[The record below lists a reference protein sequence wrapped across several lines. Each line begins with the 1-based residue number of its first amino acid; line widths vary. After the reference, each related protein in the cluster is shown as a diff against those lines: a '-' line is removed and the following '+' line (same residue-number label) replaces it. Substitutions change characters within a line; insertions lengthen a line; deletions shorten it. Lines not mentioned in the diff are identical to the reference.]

1 MAASEADL
9 SKGGS
14 YDGGDGMKKPLI
26 ATLDLTALNRTT
38 PAPTPDPIAK
48 ERTVTAEVLG
58 RPLHIPVKDI
68 DEDPDQPR
76 QEFDAA
82 SMEELEQSVRIHG
95 VKTPIS
101 IRPHPTEQKRWILN
115 FGARRLRAS
124 RAVGKTTIPAFIDR
138 SHTDYQQVI
147 ENLQREDLKPR
158 ELAMFIKKK
167 MDEGEKQAHIAEL
180 LGVNRSMVTNHLALI
195 DPPTCI
201 EEIYTSGKC
210 SSAKT
215 LYDLRNLYKEFH
227 KEVERWCSGDQE
239 ITRATVSALS
249 AKLRGSERSPVTSSK
264 EKPEQKKRTLSST
277 TMMPSLIVMFQ
288 DRSGTVDLQHAPQQA
303 NHLIVNFSDGKQE
316 EVPARQCQ
324 IEQIIFP

>member
-1 MAASEADL
+1 MDASQADF

-14 YDGGDGMKKPLI
+14 YDGGDGMKKPMI
-26 ATLDLTALNRTT
+26 ATLDLTALDRTT
-38 PAPTPDPIAK
+38 PAPAPDPIAK

-68 DEDPDQPR
+68 DEDPGQPR

-101 IRPHPTEQKRWILN
+101 IRPHPTEPKRWILN

-167 MDEGEKQAHIAEL
+167 MDEGEKQARIAEL

-195 DPPTCI
+195 DPPACI

-215 LYDLRNLYKEFH
+215 LYDLRNLHKEFP
-227 KEVERWCSGDQE
+227 KEVERWCGSDQE
-239 ITRATVSALS
+239 ITRASVSALS
-249 AKLRGSERSPVTSSK
+249 AKLRGSEKSTVDPSK
-264 EKPEQKKRTLSST
+264 NAHQSETRALSSAT
-277 TMMPSLIVMFQ
+277 AMPSLIVIFQ
-288 DRSGTVDLQHAPQQA
+288 DRSGTVDLQHAPQQP

-316 EVPARQCQ
+316 EVPAKHCQ
-324 IEQIIFP
+324 IEQIIFK

>member
-1 MAASEADL
+1 
-9 SKGGS
+9 
-14 YDGGDGMKKPLI
+14 MKKPI
-26 ATLDLTALNRTT
+26 TATLDLTALDRTA

-48 ERTVTAEVLG
+48 ERIVTAEVLG
-58 RPLHIPVKDI
+58 RPLQIPVKDI
-68 DEDPDQPR
+68 DEDPAQPR
-76 QEFDAA
+76 QEFDAEN
-82 SMEELEQSVRIHG
+82 MEELENSIRLHG
-95 VKTPIS
+95 VKTPVS

-124 RAVGKTTIPAFIDR
+124 KAVGKTTIPAFVDR

-167 MDEGEKQAHIAEL
+167 MDEGEKQAQIAEL

-195 DPPTCI
+195 DPPACI

-210 SSAKT
+210 ISAKT
-215 LYDLRNLYKEFH
+215 LYDLRNLHKEFP
-227 KEVERWCSGDQE
+227 KDVERWCATTQE

-249 AKLRGSERSPVTSSK
+249 AKLRGPRSSK
-264 EKPEQKKRTLSST
+264 ASSPKDERKDEGQMLGST
-277 TMMPSLIVMFQ
+277 ATMPSLVVVFQ
-288 DRSGTVDLQHAPQQA
+288 DRSGTVDLQHAPQQP

-324 IEQIIFP
+324 IDQIIFA

>member
-1 MAASEADL
+1 M
-9 SKGGS
+9 
-14 YDGGDGMKKPLI
+14 I
-26 ATLDLTALNRTT
+26 ATLDLTALDRTT
-38 PAPTPDPIAK
+38 PAPAPDPIAR

-58 RPLHIPVKDI
+58 RPLQIPVKDI
-68 DEDPDQPR
+68 DEDPAQPR
-76 QEFDAA
+76 QEFDVT
-82 SMEELEQSVRIHG
+82 SMEELEQSVRMHG

-124 RAVGKTTIPAFIDR
+124 KAVGKTTIPAFIDR

-167 MDEGEKQAHIAEL
+167 MDDGEKQAYIAEL

-195 DPPTCI
+195 DPPACI

-210 SSAKT
+210 LSAKT
-215 LYDLRNLYKEFH
+215 LYDLRNLHRDFP
-227 KEVERWCSGDQE
+227 KEVDRWCASDQE

-249 AKLRGSERSPVTSSK
+249 AKLRGPRKPTISSSK
-264 EKPEQKKRTLSST
+264 GEQGSESRTPSPET
-277 TMMPSLIVMFQ
+277 TMPSLIVIFQ
-288 DRSGTVDLQHAPQQA
+288 DRSGTVDLRHAPQQP
-303 NHLIVNFSDGKQE
+303 NHLIVNFADGKQE

-324 IEQIIFP
+324 IEQIIFQ

>member
-1 MAASEADL
+1 
-9 SKGGS
+9 
-14 YDGGDGMKKPLI
+14 MKKPMI
-26 ATLDLTALNRTT
+26 ATLDLTALDRTT
-38 PAPTPDPIAK
+38 PVSAPDPVAK

-68 DEDPDQPR
+68 DEDPGQPR

-82 SMEELEQSVRIHG
+82 SMEELEQSVKIHG

-124 RAVGKTTIPAFIDR
+124 KAVGKATIPAFIDR

-195 DPPTCI
+195 DPPSCI

-215 LYDLRNLYKEFH
+215 LYDLRNLHKEFP
-227 KEVERWCSGDQE
+227 KEVERWCGSDQE
-239 ITRATVSALS
+239 ITRASVSALS
-249 AKLRGSERSPVTSSK
+249 AKLRGTQKSTTTPNRDQES
-264 EKPEQKKRTLSST
+264 KKRTISSAT
-277 TMMPSLIVMFQ
+277 TMPSLIVTFQ
-288 DRSGTVDLQHAPQQA
+288 DRSGTVDLQQAPHQP
-303 NHLIVNFSDGKQE
+303 NHLIVNFADGKQE
-316 EVPARQCQ
+316 EVPARHCQ

>member
-1 MAASEADL
+1 
-9 SKGGS
+9 
-14 YDGGDGMKKPLI
+14 MKKPI
-26 ATLDLTALNRTT
+26 TATLDLTALDRTA

-48 ERTVTAEVLG
+48 ERIVTAEVLG
-58 RPLHIPVKDI
+58 RPLQIPVKDI
-68 DEDPDQPR
+68 DEDPAQPR
-76 QEFDAA
+76 QEFDAEN
-82 SMEELEQSVRIHG
+82 MEELENSIRLHG
-95 VKTPIS
+95 VKTPVS

-124 RAVGKTTIPAFIDR
+124 KAVGKTTIPAFVDR

-167 MDEGEKQAHIAEL
+167 MDEGEKQAQIAEL

-195 DPPTCI
+195 DPPACI

-210 SSAKT
+210 ISAKT
-215 LYDLRNLYKEFH
+215 LYDLRNLHKEFP
-227 KEVERWCSGDQE
+227 KDVERWCTTTQE

-249 AKLRGSERSPVTSSK
+249 AKLRGPRSSK
-264 EKPEQKKRTLSST
+264 ASSPKDERKDEGRMLGST
-277 TMMPSLIVMFQ
+277 ATMPSLVVVFQ
-288 DRSGTVDLQHAPQQA
+288 DRSGTVDLQHAPQQP

-324 IEQIIFP
+324 IDQIIFA

>member
-1 MAASEADL
+1 
-9 SKGGS
+9 
-14 YDGGDGMKKPLI
+14 MKKPI
-26 ATLDLTALNRTT
+26 TATLDLTALDRTA

-48 ERTVTAEVLG
+48 ERIVTAEVLG
-58 RPLHIPVKDI
+58 RPLQIPVKDI
-68 DEDPDQPR
+68 DEDPAQPR
-76 QEFDAA
+76 QEFDAEN
-82 SMEELEQSVRIHG
+82 MEELENSIRLHG
-95 VKTPIS
+95 VKTPVS

-124 RAVGKTTIPAFIDR
+124 KAVGKTTIPAFVDR

-147 ENLQREDLKPR
+147 ENLQREDLKPL

-167 MDEGEKQAHIAEL
+167 MDEGEKQAQIAEL

-195 DPPTCI
+195 DPPACI

-210 SSAKT
+210 ISAKT
-215 LYDLRNLYKEFH
+215 LYDLRNLHKEFP
-227 KEVERWCSGDQE
+227 KDVERWCTTTQE

-249 AKLRGSERSPVTSSK
+249 AKLRGPRSSRASSPKDERK
-264 EKPEQKKRTLSST
+264 DEGRMLGST
-277 TMMPSLIVMFQ
+277 ATMPSLVVVFQ
-288 DRSGTVDLQHAPQQA
+288 DRSGTVDLQHAPQQP

-324 IEQIIFP
+324 IDQIIFA

>member
-1 MAASEADL
+1 
-9 SKGGS
+9 
-14 YDGGDGMKKPLI
+14 MKKPMT
-26 ATLDLTALNRTT
+26 ATLDLTALDRTA

-58 RPLHIPVKDI
+58 RPLQIPVKDI
-68 DEDPDQPR
+68 DEDPAQPR
-76 QEFDAA
+76 QEFDAE
-82 SMEELEQSVRIHG
+82 SMEELENSIRLHG
-95 VKTPIS
+95 VKTPVS
-101 IRPHPTEQKRWILN
+101 IRPHPTEQKRWLLN

-124 RAVGKTTIPAFIDR
+124 KSVGKTTIPAFVDR

-167 MDEGEKQAHIAEL
+167 MDEGEKQAQIAEL

-195 DPPTCI
+195 DPPACI

-210 SSAKT
+210 LSAKT
-215 LYDLRNLYKEFH
+215 LYDLRNLHKEFP
-227 KEVERWCSGDQE
+227 KDVERWCSASQE

-249 AKLRGSERSPVTSSK
+249 AKLRGPQKQQIVSSK
-264 EKPEQKKRTLSST
+264 GEQRSEARMLSSAT
-277 TMMPSLIVMFQ
+277 AIPSLIVIFQ
-288 DRSGTVDLQHAPQQA
+288 DRSGTVDLHHAPQQP
-303 NHLIVNFSDGKQE
+303 NHLIVHFSDGKQE

-324 IEQIIFP
+324 IDQIIFQ

>member
-1 MAASEADL
+1 
-9 SKGGS
+9 
-14 YDGGDGMKKPLI
+14 MKKPI
-26 ATLDLTALNRTT
+26 TATLDLTALDRTAPS
-38 PAPTPDPIAK
+38 PAPDPIAK

-58 RPLHIPVKDI
+58 RPLQIPVKDI
-68 DEDPDQPR
+68 EEDPGQPR
-76 QEFDAA
+76 QEFDAE

-124 RAVGKTTIPAFIDR
+124 KAVGKATIPAFVDR

-158 ELAMFIKKK
+158 ELAMFIKRK
-167 MDEGEKQAHIAEL
+167 MDEGEKQAQIAEL

-195 DPPTCI
+195 DPPACI

-210 SSAKT
+210 LSAKT
-215 LYDLRNLYKEFH
+215 LYDLRNLHKEFPR
-227 KEVERWCSGDQE
+227 EVERWCSTAQE
-239 ITRATVSALS
+239 ITRALVSALS
-249 AKLRGSERSPVTSSK
+249 SKLRGSQQSKAASPKVEQAS
-264 EKPEQKKRTLSST
+264 EKQTLSPTSP
-277 TMMPSLIVMFQ
+277 MPSLIVIFQ

-324 IEQIIFP
+324 IEQIIFQ

>member
-1 MAASEADL
+1 MDASQADF
-9 SKGGS
+9 SKGSS

-26 ATLDLTALNRTT
+26 ATLDLTALDRTT
-38 PAPTPDPIAK
+38 PAPTPDPIAR
-48 ERTVTAEVLG
+48 ERTVAAEVLG
-58 RPLHIPVKDI
+58 RPLQIPIKDI
-68 DEDPDQPR
+68 DEDPGQPR
-76 QEFDAA
+76 QEFDAV

-101 IRPHPTEQKRWILN
+101 IRPHPTEQKRWVLN

-124 RAVGKTTIPAFIDR
+124 KAVGKTTIPAFIDR

-158 ELAMFIKKK
+158 ELAMFIKRK
-167 MDEGEKQAHIAEL
+167 MDDGEKQARIAEL

-195 DPPTCI
+195 DPPACI
-201 EEIYTSGKC
+201 DEIYTSGKC

-215 LYDLRNLYKEFH
+215 LYDLRNLHREFP
-227 KEVERWCSGDQE
+227 KEVERWCAADQE

-249 AKLRGSERSPVTSSK
+249 AKLRGAQQATTTSSK
-264 EKPEQKKRTLSST
+264 TEHESKKRPVSSIATL
-277 TMMPSLIVMFQ
+277 PSLIIMFQ
-288 DRSGTVDLQHAPQQA
+288 DRSGTVDLQHAPQQP
-303 NHLIVNFSDGKQE
+303 NHLIVNFADGTRE
-316 EVPARQCQ
+316 EVPARFCH

>member
-1 MAASEADL
+1 
-9 SKGGS
+9 
-14 YDGGDGMKKPLI
+14 MKKPMT
-26 ATLDLTALNRTT
+26 ATLDLTALDRTA

-58 RPLHIPVKDI
+58 RPLQIPVKDI
-68 DEDPDQPR
+68 DEDPAQPR
-76 QEFDAA
+76 QEFDAE
-82 SMEELEQSVRIHG
+82 SMEELENSIRLHG
-95 VKTPIS
+95 VKTPVS

-124 RAVGKTTIPAFIDR
+124 KSVGKTTIPAFVDR

-167 MDEGEKQAHIAEL
+167 MDEGEKQAQIAEL

-195 DPPTCI
+195 DPPACI

-210 SSAKT
+210 LSAKT
-215 LYDLRNLYKEFH
+215 LYDLRNLHKEFP
-227 KEVERWCSGDQE
+227 KDVERWCSTSPE

-249 AKLRGSERSPVTSSK
+249 AKLRGSQKQQIVSSK
-264 EKPEQKKRTLSST
+264 DEQRSEARMPSSVT
-277 TMMPSLIVMFQ
+277 TVPSLIVIFQ
-288 DRSGTVDLQHAPQQA
+288 DRSGTVDLHHAPQQP
-303 NHLIVNFSDGKQE
+303 NHLIVHFSDGKQE

-324 IEQIIFP
+324 IDQIIFQ

>member
-1 MAASEADL
+1 
-9 SKGGS
+9 
-14 YDGGDGMKKPLI
+14 MKKPMI
-26 ATLDLTALNRTT
+26 ATLDLTALDRTT
-38 PAPTPDPIAK
+38 PAPAPDPIAR

-58 RPLHIPVKDI
+58 RPLQIPVKDI
-68 DEDPDQPR
+68 DEDPAQPR
-76 QEFDAA
+76 QEFDVT
-82 SMEELEQSVRIHG
+82 SMEELEQSVRMHG

-124 RAVGKTTIPAFIDR
+124 KAVGKTTIPAFIDR

-167 MDEGEKQAHIAEL
+167 MDDGEKQAYIAEL

-195 DPPTCI
+195 DPPACI

-210 SSAKT
+210 LSAKT
-215 LYDLRNLYKEFH
+215 LYDLRNLHRDFP
-227 KEVERWCSGDQE
+227 KEVDRWCASDQE

-249 AKLRGSERSPVTSSK
+249 AKLRGPRKPTISSSK
-264 EKPEQKKRTLSST
+264 GEQGSESRTPSPET
-277 TMMPSLIVMFQ
+277 TMPSLIVIFQ
-288 DRSGTVDLQHAPQQA
+288 DRSGTVDLRHAPQQP
-303 NHLIVNFSDGKQE
+303 NHLIVNFADGKQE

-324 IEQIIFP
+324 IEQIIFQ

>member
-1 MAASEADL
+1 
-9 SKGGS
+9 
-14 YDGGDGMKKPLI
+14 MKKPMI
-26 ATLDLTALNRTT
+26 ATLDLTALDRTT
-38 PAPTPDPIAK
+38 PMPTPDPIAK

-58 RPLHIPVKDI
+58 RPLHIPVRDI
-68 DEDPDQPR
+68 DEDPGQPR
-76 QEFDAA
+76 KDFTAT

-101 IRPHPTEQKRWILN
+101 IRPHPTEPKRWILN

-124 RAVGKTTIPAFIDR
+124 RAAGKTTIPAFIDR

-195 DPPTCI
+195 DPPSCI
-201 EEIYTSGKC
+201 EEIYASGKC
-210 SSAKT
+210 LSAKT
-215 LYDLRNLYKEFH
+215 LYDLRNLHKEFP
-227 KEVERWCSGDQE
+227 KDVDRWCAANQE

-249 AKLRGSERSPVTSSK
+249 AKLRGTQKTAITPSKNERGSEKQRSSPT
-264 EKPEQKKRTLSST
+264 PAL
-277 TMMPSLIVMFQ
+277 PSLIVIVQ

-316 EVPARQCQ
+316 EVPALDCQ
-324 IEQIIFP
+324 IQQIIFH

>member
-1 MAASEADL
+1 M
-9 SKGGS
+9 
-14 YDGGDGMKKPLI
+14 
-26 ATLDLTALNRTT
+26 
-38 PAPTPDPIAK
+38 
-48 ERTVTAEVLG
+48 
-58 RPLHIPVKDI
+58 KDI

-195 DPPTCI
+195 DPPACI

-215 LYDLRNLYKEFH
+215 LYDLRNLHKEFQ

-288 DRSGTVDLQHAPQQA
+288 DRSGTVELQHAPQQA

>member
-1 MAASEADL
+1 
-9 SKGGS
+9 
-14 YDGGDGMKKPLI
+14 MKKPLI
-26 ATLDLTALNRTT
+26 ATLDLTALDRTT
-38 PAPTPDPIAK
+38 PAPAPDPIAK

-58 RPLHIPVKDI
+58 RPLHIPIKDI
-68 DEDPDQPR
+68 DEDPGQPR

-82 SMEELEQSVRIHG
+82 SMDELEQSVRIHG

-101 IRPHPTEQKRWILN
+101 IRPHPTEPKRWILN

-195 DPPTCI
+195 DPPSCI

-215 LYDLRNLYKEFH
+215 LYDLRNLHKEFP
-227 KEVERWCSGDQE
+227 KEVERWCATDQE

-249 AKLRGSERSPVTSSK
+249 AKLRGTQKTTVVSSKGERGSEKQRTSPV
-264 EKPEQKKRTLSST
+264 PAL
-277 TMMPSLIVMFQ
+277 PSLIVIVQ
-288 DRSGTVDLQHAPQQA
+288 DRSGTIDLQQAPQQP
-303 NHLIVNFSDGKQE
+303 NHLIVNFADGMQE
-316 EVPARQCQ
+316 EVPARDCQ
-324 IEQIIFP
+324 IQQIIFP